1 LAPPRPHVSPASV
14 PQTAFSLGATFRS
27 LTQDATCCNM
37 PVSPMGKNPPQTR
50 ASTGSGL
57 PKVIRD
63 QITQV

>member
-1 LAPPRPHVSPASV
+1 
-14 PQTAFSLGATFRS
+14 
-27 LTQDATCCNM
+27 M